1 MFLSLKIIKPIWFF
15 HLRSNGKIL
24 WPNPQLTEPNIR
36 IDDQYLSIKSAT
48 LEASFLM
55 IMRGWIPPKDDD
67 YISIGS
73 KYFNHRPK
81 ICDEF
86 RFIRKNFN
94 PLWSIIFTIYCILTL
109 KNPVKIIKSYIKSNR
124 ISRIPLFSDLNVKHK
139 FSDRDGL
146 NLLDLEPP
154 VRIIIPTLNRYD
166 NLNNLLKDLENQKYN
181 NFFITIVDQS
191 NPFDENFYKNF
202 KLDIKVIRQNNPGL
216 WKARN
221 NAIMKTQ
228 ENIIALLDD
237 DSRIESDWIINHLKC
252 LDYFKVMIS
261 SGVSISSV
269 GAKVPEN
276 YSFFRL
282 SDQIDTG
289 NVFFYKEVFE
299 ICGLFDEQFEG
310 MRMGDGEFGLRSYK
324 KGFISISNPVSKRVH
339 LKVKKGGLRQLGSW
353 DAFRPTNIL
362 GPRPIPSLIYLV
374 LIYFDQEVLLRYFFK
389 TVPFVLCPYS
399 WKGTYRGYFLSL
411 FLFISFFPFVL
422 LQVSKSYKIAKK
434 MLESGQ
440 KIRII
445 ETTE

>member
-24 WPNPQLTEPNIR
+24 WPNPQETNLDIK
-36 IDDQYLSIKSAT
+36 IDEHYISMKSAI

-55 IMRGWIPPKDDD
+55 IMRGWIPKNNN
-67 YISIGS
+67 YRSIGS
-73 KYFNHRPK
+73 KCFNHVPE

-94 PLWSIIFTIYCILTL
+94 PFWSIIFAIYCILIL
-109 KNPVKIIKSYIKSNR
+109 KNPIKIIRSYFKSNK
-124 ISRIPLFSDLNVKHK
+124 ITRIPLFSDLKVKHK
-139 FSDRDGL
+139 FSDSDGL
-146 NLLDLEPP
+146 DLLESKPP
-154 VRIIIPTLNRYD
+154 VRIIIPTLNRYY
-166 NLNNLLKDLENQKYN
+166 NLNILLKDLEKQKYN

-191 NPFDENFYKNF
+191 NPFDDNFYKNF
-202 KLDIKVIRQNNPGL
+202 KLDIKVIRQNDPGL

-221 NAIMKTQ
+221 SAIMKTK
-228 ENIIALLDD
+228 EDIIALLDD
-237 DSRIESDWIINHLKC
+237 DSRIESDWITNHLKC

-269 GAKVPEN
+269 GAKVPQN

-282 SDQIDTG
+282 SDQLDTG
-289 NVFFYKEVFE
+289 NVFLYKHVFE

-324 KGFISISNPVSKRVH
+324 EGFMSISNPVSKRLH

-422 LQVSKSYKIAKK
+422 LQVSKSYRIAKK